1 MELWM
6 IGTIVAIYL
15 VIGAF
20 VVGNKDGSA
29 RAIGLVAPAVAIC
42 AAMWF
47 LNAGIDIVG
56 PIVVAVVA
64 LVLFLIGLN
73 RPDDRDDVW
82 HYLALVVA
90 LLGELVVWLLVAL
103 GTQSVTV
110 PVLPIVIVSAILVG
124 AALVWFLRPKPRR
137 ITPPAVNHS

>member
-1 MELWM
+1 M

-29 RAIGLVAPAVAIC
+29 RAIGLVAPAVAVC
-42 AAMWF
+42 AITWF
-47 LNAGIDIVG
+47 LNTGIDVAGLIVS
-56 PIVVAVVA
+56 VVA

-73 RPDDRDDVW
+73 RPDDRDDIW

-90 LLGELVVWLLVAL
+90 LLGELVVWLLVVL

-110 PVLPIVIVSAILVG
+110 PVLLIVIVSAILVG
-124 AALVWFLRPKPRR
+124 AVLVWFLRPKPRR

>member
-29 RAIGLVAPAVAIC
+29 RAIGLVAPAVAVC
-42 AAMWF
+42 AITWF
-47 LNAGIDIVG
+47 LNTGIDVAGLIVS
-56 PIVVAVVA
+56 VVA

-73 RPDDRDDVW
+73 RPDDRDDIW
-82 HYLALVVA
+82 HYLALAVA
-90 LLGELVVWLLVAL
+90 LLGELVIWLLVVL

-110 PVLPIVIVSAILVG
+110 PVLLIVIVGAILVV
-124 AALVWFLRPKPRR
+124 ATLVWLLRRKPRR
-137 ITPPAVNHS
+137 ITQPAVNHN